1 MFVEDIHRH
10 ISTKMRGNKKWWDG
24 LHADLLQLL
33 SLFFIRGVP
42 LANVQKYFES
52 FHKDIKLGKFEEN
65 QILRDKRDI
74 IREKLEKKLS
84 ETFERHGEKCP
95 NFTFRDQ
102 GSYEMGT
109 GTKPLDSDYDIDQ
122 GLYFMVGTT
131 DYPDPVILKQRV
143 HGALDGHTQE
153 VRIRQSC
160 VTVFYQQDGEPI
172 YHVDIAVYSDGEMNL
187 DGADRLAKGKEF
199 STPGYRFWEI
209 SDPQGLTNTILARFE
224 EETDR
229 AQFRRIVRYL
239 KRWKDENF
247 SKDGNAAP
255 RGIGLTILA
264 YDHLQPSYVNNFDFD
279 ANDLEALRGIVQA
292 TLNRFFYR
300 WDEDEQK
307 SVRCLIVPLPVEPQN
322 DLFERL
328 TNCQM
333 EEFEQKLKELQIAL
347 DAAAVEVDPV
357 EACKHLNRVF
367 GTSFPLPLKEET
379 AKRHTPVI
387 ISSSSSA

>member
-1 MFVEDIHRH
+1 M
-10 ISTKMRGNKKWWDG
+10 
-24 LHADLLQLL
+24 
-33 SLFFIRGVP
+33 
-42 LANVQKYFES
+42 ANVQKYLKT
-52 FHKDIKLGKFEEN
+52 FHEDIKLGKFEEN

-74 IREKLEKKLS
+74 IKKKLEKELS
-84 ETFERHGEKCP
+84 GIFERHGEKCP
-95 NFTFRDQ
+95 KFTFRDQ

-109 GTKPLDSDYDIDQ
+109 GIKPLDGDYDIDQ
-122 GLYFMVGTT
+122 GLYFKVGTT
-131 DYPDPVILKQRV
+131 AYPDPVVLKQRV
-143 HGALDGHTQE
+143 HEALDGHTQE

-172 YHVDIAVYSDGEMNL
+172 YHVDIAVYSDGEMNP
-187 DGADRLAKGKEF
+187 DGADQLAKGKEF
-199 STPGYRFWEI
+199 STPGYRFWEV
-209 SDPQGLTNTILARFE
+209 SDPQGLTHTILARFE

-264 YDHLQPSYVNNFDFD
+264 YDHLQPTYANNFDFEAD
-279 ANDLEALRGIVQA
+279 DLAALRGIVQA
-292 TLNRFFYR
+292 ILNRFSYG

-307 SVRCLIVPLPVEPQN
+307 SVRRLIVPLPVEPQN

-328 TNCQM
+328 TNCHM

-347 DAAAVEVDPV
+347 DAASVEVDPV
-357 EACKHLNRVF
+357 EACKHLISVF
-367 GTSFPLPLKEET
+367 GANFPLPSKEET
-379 AKRHTPVI
+379 AKKHTPVI